1 MRALLRSA
9 LGAIACCAA
18 GAALAAEAGK
28 PLAAPPQRWLM
39 PTLDAR
45 AIEARCGVEY
55 ARARNRMHAM
65 EKRGEPGAILAEWNR
80 LSSSVQDFIGPV
92 FLLANTA
99 TDAATRKVALGCAE
113 RFTTL
118 EIEPFQ
124 SPKLYARVR
133 GLRPADAIERQYR
146 QDLLDTF
153 EDAGIALKA
162 DKRKRVREIRE
173 DIEKISL
180 QFQSNVNEDQSMV
193 TIAPEQVRGLP
204 QDWINARKRDA
215 EGRLIVTLDT
225 PTYTSFLD
233 NAIDEQARRD
243 LYVAK
248 MRQGGSANL
257 ELLDRVLALRH
268 EMAQL
273 YGYPDFAT
281 FSLRRAMAKT
291 PAAVAEFLAKVRG
304 AVDEGEARDLDA
316 LRADKAA
323 MLGRPV
329 ADVTVHR
336 WDVSFHEERVR
347 RSRYQVDQE
356 ALRAYFPSEKSVAFA
371 MRLGELLY
379 GITFV
384 PRDVQRWSSDV
395 RYYDV
400 FERTAS
406 GAPGAF
412 IGGIYLDL
420 FPRDGKYNHAA
431 AFTLRS
437 VSTLSGRKPASALVA
452 NLDRKGLTQEE
463 LETLVH
469 EFGHVLHGV
478 LSKTRYADQ
487 GGTNVKRDFVEA
499 PSQMFEEWARREEP
513 LHLFAEICPEC
524 PQLSAQMVER
534 LRKARLF
541 GVGILY
547 ARQWQYASYDM
558 VLHTGSPPS
567 ALQAWIEI
575 ERASLLGHV
584 EGTTLPASFGHLVG
598 GYAAG
603 YYGYMWSQVLALD
616 MLSGFHGRMLDPVEG
631 RRYRKLILEMGGQR
645 PPQELVETFLGRKPN
660 SAAFFAE
667 ISGARD

>member
-1 MRALLRSA
+1 MRALLTSA
-9 LGAIACCAA
+9 LGAIACFAA
-18 GAALAAEAGK
+18 GATLAGDAGRL
-28 PLAAPPQRWLM
+28 PATASQRWSM
-39 PTLDAR
+39 TMLDAR

-55 ARARNRMHAM
+55 KRARDRMRAM
-65 EKRGEPGAILAEWNR
+65 EKRVESETILAEWNR
-80 LSSSVQDFIGPV
+80 LSGSVQDFIGPV
-92 FLLANTA
+92 FLLANAA
-99 TDAATRKVALGCAE
+99 TDAATRDAALACVE
-113 RFTTL
+113 RFSSL

-124 SPKLYARVR
+124 SEKLYARVR
-133 GLRPADAIERQYR
+133 GLRPADAIDRQYR
-146 QDLLDTF
+146 HDLLDTF
-153 EDAGIALKA
+153 EDAGIALKP
-162 DKRKRVREIRE
+162 DQRKRIKEIRE
-173 DIEKISL
+173 EIDKISL
-180 QFQSNVNEDQSMV
+180 RFQSNVNEDKTVV
-193 TIAPEQVRGLP
+193 TIAPEQARGLP
-204 QDWINARKRDA
+204 QDWINSRKRDA
-215 EGRLIVTLDT
+215 EGRLIVTLDS

-233 NAIDEQARRD
+233 NAIDEAARRD
-243 LYVAK
+243 LYMAK
-248 MRQGGSANL
+248 MQQGGNANL
-257 ELLDRVLALRH
+257 ELLDRVLVLRH
-268 EMAQL
+268 EMARL

-281 FSLRRAMAKT
+281 FSLRRAMAQT
-291 PAAVAEFLAKVRG
+291 PAAVREFLAKVRG
-304 AVDEGEARDLDA
+304 AVNEGEARDLDA

-329 ADVTVHR
+329 ADVTLNR

-356 ALRAYFPSEKSVAFA
+356 VLRAYFPSEKSVAFT
-371 MRLGELLY
+371 MRLAELLY
-379 GITFV
+379 GVTFV
-384 PRDVQRWSSDV
+384 ARDVPRWSSDV

-400 FERTAS
+400 FERTAT

-452 NLDRKGLTQEE
+452 NLDRTGLTQEE
-463 LETLVH
+463 LETLLH

-478 LSKTRYADQ
+478 LSKTRYVDH

-499 PSQMFEEWARREEP
+499 PSQMFEEWARREQP
-513 LHLFAEICPEC
+513 LHLFAEICREC
-524 PQLSAQMVER
+524 PPLSPQMVER

-541 GVGILY
+541 GIGILY
-547 ARQWQYASYDM
+547 ARQWQYANYDM

-575 ERASLLGHV
+575 ERASRLGHV
-584 EGTTLPASFGHLVG
+584 EGTILPASFGHLVG

-603 YYGYMWSQVLALD
+603 YYGYMWSQVLGLD
-616 MLSGFHGRMLDPVEG
+616 MLSGFHGRMLDPVAG
-631 RRYRKLILEMGGQR
+631 RRYRKVILEMGGQR

-660 SAAFFAE
+660 SDAFFAE